1 MRPLLEYF
9 AAEKQGAMV
18 LLVGGVIGVGAATA
32 LTMMRSSYA
41 GAAIPLVALG
51 LLAVGIGAGIWGRTD
66 HQVLWLTD
74 QIRSTAVT
82 AVPAEV
88 SRMQRVRRSLQM
100 ALVFEGFV
108 IAAGVV
114 LALAS
119 RSTPHVFAAGLG
131 CIGAGALLLTF
142 DLIADRRAA
151 LYLAH
156 MVSCTKGL
164 YGS

>member
-1 MRPLLEYF
+1 LYRLLHAASAILAASEATMKRFLELPFLFRVVAGLELLYAAF
-9 AAEKQGAMV
+9 A
-18 LLVGGVIGVGAATA
+18 
-32 LTMMRSSYA
+32 
-41 GAAIPLVALG
+41 
-51 LLAVGIGAGIWGRTD
+51 GRTD
-66 HQVLWLTD
+66 HQVSWLTD

-88 SRMQRVRRSLQM
+88 SRMQRVRRSFQM
-100 ALVFEGFV
+100 ALAFEGFV

-119 RSTPHVFAAGLG
+119 RSTPHLFAAGLG

-156 MVSCTKGL
+156 MVSWTKGL